1 MADELNSLNKYNK
14 QKELMIKK
22 ELVNIDISTNIH
34 NIIITLTL
42 YEKQEDECIAQ
53 KETNAH

>member
-1 MADELNSLNKYNK
+1 
-14 QKELMIKK
+14 MIKK
-22 ELVNIDISTNIH
+22 ELVNIDIYIYTNIH

>member
-1 MADELNSLNKYNK
+1 
-14 QKELMIKK
+14 MIKK
-22 ELVNIDISTNIH
+22 ELVNIDIYTNIH